1 MALRHRQAVTCT
13 EEMYL
18 WPPPPPDPP
27 IYRVALVAG
36 SRTVRTNM
44 NVDTYP
50 VYAGIDDES
59 FEIGPLGMP
68 TLMRQLAVE
77 MNTYMGMVQYARA
90 V

>member
-13 EEMYL
+13 EVMFP
-18 WPPPPPDPP
+18 WQAPPPGPP
-27 IYRVALVAG
+27 INRVALVAG

-44 NVDTYP
+44 NVDTF
-50 VYAGIDDES
+50 AGIDDAS

-68 TLMRQLAVE
+68 TLMRQLALE
-77 MNTYMGMVQYARA
+77 MNAYMGMVQYARA